1 MPDVKSSGPVP
12 HRRFP
17 EFRDAGPWEVKR
29 LGEVCS
35 TFSGGTPNS
44 SRKDFYG
51 GTIPFIRSAEID
63 QESTE
68 LFITENGLIN
78 SSAKLIKKGDLLIAL
93 YGANSGDASIAKLDG
108 AINQAILCLRSTFDL
123 RFILNYWLL
132 RKEPIIQKYIQG
144 GQGNLSGDIV
154 KSIEFAFPTITEQQK
169 IADCLSSL
177 DDLIRA
183 EEAALEALNEHKKGL
198 MQQLFP
204 REGETTPRLRF
215 PEFRDAGP
223 WEVKRLGEIAD
234 CYQPETISVS
244 STSGDGEFPVF
255 GANGIIGYFDRY
267 NHEQPEVIVG
277 CRGQC
282 GNVFLTPPKSWI
294 TGNSMVIH
302 VQDDQEI
309 DKNFLFNSL
318 TSSDLSYLI
327 TGSAQPQITGEIK
340 RHKVSLP
347 SLPEQQK
354 IADCL
359 SSLDDLIRAVEGQ
372 LAALNDHKKG
382 LMQQLFPREGET
394 TPRRRFPEF
403 RDAGPWEVKRLGD
416 VADCYQPETISVSS
430 TSENGKYPVY
440 GANGIIGYFERY
452 NHEDPEVIVGCRGQ
466 CGSVFLTPPKSW
478 ITGNSM
484 VIHNK
489 RDQVSSKKFLFY
501 SLTSSDLSYLITGSA
516 QPQITGEIKR
526 HRVLLPSPLEQQKIA
541 DCLSSLDDLIRAQ
554 GDKIAALKQHKK
566 GLMQHLFPQ
575 EVG

>member
-1 MPDVKSSGPVP
+1 MPDVKSNGPVP

-223 WEVKRLGEIAD
+223 WEVKRLREIA
-234 CYQPETISVS
+234 E
-244 STSGDGEFPVF
+244 
-255 GANGIIGYFDRY
+255 
-267 NHEQPEVIVG
+267 
-277 CRGQC
+277 
-282 GNVFLTPPKSWI
+282 
-294 TGNSMVIH
+294 
-302 VQDDQEI
+302 
-309 DKNFLFNSL
+309 SL
-318 TSSDLSYLI
+318 TSLSGKTSKDFGHGNAFYVPYTNVYENVFVDPNKLERVDIGPNENQNTIRRGDILFTVSSETPDEAGMSSVVVHDISNCYVNSFCTIYRPIQNIRLNTFFAGYYLRSPI
-327 TGSAQPQITGEIK
+327 VRDHFLKTAQGAIRFNLNREAFQKTPFL
-340 RHKVSLP
+340 LP
-347 SLPEQQK
+347 RLPEQEK

-359 SSLDDLIRAVEGQ
+359 ASLDDLIRGQ
-372 LAALNDHKKG
+372 GERIESLKQHKKG
-382 LMQQLFPREGET
+382 LMQQLFPQET
-394 TPRRRFPEF
+394 T
-403 RDAGPWEVKRLGD
+403 A
-416 VADCYQPETISVSS
+416 
-430 TSENGKYPVY
+430 
-440 GANGIIGYFERY
+440 
-452 NHEDPEVIVGCRGQ
+452 
-466 CGSVFLTPPKSW
+466 
-478 ITGNSM
+478 
-484 VIHNK
+484 
-489 RDQVSSKKFLFY
+489 
-501 SLTSSDLSYLITGSA
+501 
-516 QPQITGEIKR
+516 
-526 HRVLLPSPLEQQKIA
+526 
-541 DCLSSLDDLIRAQ
+541 
-554 GDKIAALKQHKK
+554 
-566 GLMQHLFPQ
+566 
-575 EVG
+575 